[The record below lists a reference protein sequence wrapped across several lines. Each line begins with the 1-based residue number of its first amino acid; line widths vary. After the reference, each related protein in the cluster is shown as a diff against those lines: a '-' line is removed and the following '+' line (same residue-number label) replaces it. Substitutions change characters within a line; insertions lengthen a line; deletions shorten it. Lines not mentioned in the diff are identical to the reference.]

1 MGANIKNLRNTLTFM
16 TFAILV
22 TGLAGCTGVYQES
35 VNAPTQQKIAE
46 LRQMAPPSVL
56 KQGVFH
62 MQQTG
67 NRSSVQVAPEI
78 RLKKPEL
85 PPFDVA
91 YVRQPVE
98 DIIIELANT
107 AGESVVIPSSLR
119 NKTITVIHSG
129 SNFKGMLDI
138 VLSKV
143 GYHYNY
149 VEGVWYITKF
159 PVKNYQ
165 LEISQA
171 LRGGSLETILEPER
185 LESDADTITTTSR
198 AEELS
203 TSYEDLLWDQV
214 SDTLTDLISV
224 GSDVSADQRQS
235 APQTAQAEGSEADN
249 ITGEVTPL
257 QQEVGFDGD
266 GGNNAEFIQP
276 QNLQSLR
283 GSDHL
288 ASSDLARP
296 FFRITRSAGLITVR
310 AAPEAHRMIE
320 NYLEQVQ
327 QSLLRQIF
335 VEARILAIVKS
346 KNTSRG
352 TGFDGSDVSLNSI
365 GGKPLNSSFG
375 FAGEPLVAP
384 NASDSSLGGF
394 LNFSFNNNSIQ
405 GVMQMLNRVG
415 DVYTISSP
423 SLLARN
429 NQISRVAITQQL
441 GFAETTVETNVNSS
455 GDITIG
461 TRTDEAQFRNAGTVF
476 SVIPFVGRHKVQMR
490 MRLSLSSQSGDVE
503 IRTSVGEAAPVT
515 NSVPEI
521 NTNLIDQD
529 MVMDYGRVH
538 AVGGVVQ
545 SNTDLNESYVPGFNQ
560 IPGLRE
566 VFSSANNQKTDTEFV
581 VLMRVSRA

>member
-1 MGANIKNLRNTLTFM
+1 MGFNFKMLKNVTTFTAFM
-16 TFAILV
+16 VLSA
-22 TGLAGCTGVYQES
+22 GLSACTGVYQDT
-35 VNAPTQQKIAE
+35 VDAPTDQQLSE
-46 LRQMAPPSVL
+46 MRRLAPNSVL

-149 VEGVWYITKF
+149 VDGVWYITKF

-171 LRGGSLETILEPER
+171 LRGGSLQTELEPAR
-185 LESDADTITTTSR
+185 LESDAETISTADTAQELTTSYDD
-198 AEELS
+198 E
-203 TSYEDLLWDQV
+203 LWDQV
-214 SDTLTDLISV
+214 TSTLEDLILV
-224 GSDVSADQRQS
+224 GADVGVDGTGRSS
-235 APQTAQAEGSEADN
+235 PQQTQGDEADN
-249 ITGEVTPL
+249 LTGEVTPL
-257 QQEVGFDGD
+257 EQEVGFEGADGAD
-266 GGNNAEFIQP
+266 GLIRP
-276 QNLQSLR
+276 QNLQTPR

-288 ASSDLARP
+288 ATSDLARP

-320 NYLEQVQ
+320 SYLEQVQ

-335 VEARILAIVKS
+335 IEARILAIVKS
-346 KNTSRG
+346 KTSTRG
-352 TGFDGSDVSLNSI
+352 AGLDGNSVSLGNL
-365 GGKPLNSSFG
+365 GGKPIGSSFG
-375 FAGEPLVAP
+375 FEGEPLVAAD
-384 NASDSSLGGF
+384 ASGDNLGGF
-394 LNFSFNNNSIQ
+394 LNFAFNNNSIQ
-405 GVMQMLNRVG
+405 GVVQMLNRVG

-455 GDITIG
+455 GDVTIG
-461 TRTDEAQFRNAGTVF
+461 QRTDEAQFRNAGTVF

-490 MRLSLSSQSGDVE
+490 MRLSLASKSGDVE
-503 IRTSVGEAAPVT
+503 IRTSVGDGPPVT
-515 NSVPEI
+515 NNVPEI

-538 AVGGVVQ
+538 AVGGVIQ
-545 SNTDLNESYVPGFNQ
+545 TSTGMNESYVPGFNQ
-560 IPGLRE
+560 IPGIRE
-566 VFSSANNQKTDTEFV
+566 AFSSANNQKTDTEFV

>member
-1 MGANIKNLRNTLTFM
+1 MRLNQLKNIFVAV
-16 TFAILV
+16 AIF
-22 TGLAGCTGVYQES
+22 GLSGVLSACTGVYQDT
-35 VNAPTQQKIAE
+35 VKAPTEQEVAE
-46 LRQMAPPSVL
+46 LRAMKPNSVL
-56 KQGVFH
+56 RQGVFH

-67 NRSSVQVAPEI
+67 NRSTVRVEPEI
-78 RLKKPEL
+78 RLKRPEL

-98 DIIIELANT
+98 DIVIELANT
-107 AGESVVIPSSLR
+107 AGESVVIPAGLR
-119 NKTITVIHSG
+119 NETVTVIHSG
-129 SNFKGMLDI
+129 SDFKGMLDI

-149 VEGVWYITKF
+149 VDGVWYITKF

-165 LEISQA
+165 LEVSQA
-171 LRGGSLETILEPER
+171 LRGGSLTTLLEPER
-185 LESDADTITTTSR
+185 LESDADTVDVATD
-198 AEELS
+198 AEEL
-203 TSYEDLLWDQV
+203 TTTYEDELWTQV
-214 SDTLTDLISV
+214 EDTIADLIQV
-224 GSDVSADQRQS
+224 GSSVSTDPNA
-235 APQTAQAEGSEADN
+235 APRTPQNQQQQLPPPSLTGD
-249 ITGEVTPL
+249 ITEVSP
-257 QQEVGFDGD
+257 EVGFDAPD
-266 GGNNAEFIQP
+266 GEQPGLTQP
-276 QNLQSLR
+276 QNLDAVQ
-283 GSDHL
+283 GTDHL
-288 ASSDLARP
+288 AATDNARP
-296 FFRITRSAGLITVR
+296 FYRITQSAGLITVR

-346 KNTSRG
+346 KSTERG
-352 TGFDGSDVSLNSI
+352 AGVDGDDVSLGNI
-365 GGKPLNSSFG
+365 GGTPLETSLG
-375 FAGEPLVAP
+375 FSGEPLVAAD
-384 NASDSSLGGF
+384 ASGDNLGGF
-394 LNFSFNNNSIQ
+394 LNFAFNNNSLQAVI
-405 GVMQMLNRVG
+405 QMLNQVG

-455 GDITIG
+455 GEVTIG
-461 TRTDEAQFRNAGTVF
+461 QRTDEARFRNAGTVF
-476 SVIPFVGRHKVQMR
+476 SVIPFVGKHKVQMR

-503 IRTSVGEAAPVT
+503 IRTSVGDGVPVT

-529 MVMDYGRVH
+529 MVVDYGRVH

-545 SNTDLNESYVPGFNQ
+545 TTTDMNESYVPGFNQ

-566 VFSSANNQKTDTEFV
+566 VMSSARNQKTDTEFV